1 MNINQ
6 DPSKK
11 NMKHCYMISGKLVK
25 VNSNVSSLLVSGYNS
40 EGMSCKT
47 EIITLRGKVFVLGGL
62 GIILF

>member
-1 MNINQ
+1 
-6 DPSKK
+6 
-11 NMKHCYMISGKLVK
+11 MKHCYMISGKLVK